1 VEAEPL
7 SEDESREC
15 FIRAALRALRER
27 GPSDL
32 TVRHVAELAGAS
44 TMGIYTRFGGRKA
57 MVEAVYRR
65 GFENLRDALRAIP
78 DNGGSPD
85 ETIVAVA
92 VAYRSFALANASL
105 YALMFE
111 RPMRNFDPT
120 PETRHEVLNM
130 TFGILIAHVERA
142 QREGVIA
149 GHDPQRTAYLLWT
162 MMHGVTSIE
171 LTHAQRSPLPGWFI
185 DSEEAGEA
193 VLVQGIRAVLAG
205 LRSPAA
211 RGDRSEPPQATSSQA
226 IIHS

>member
-15 FIRAALRALRER
+15 FIRAGLRALHER

-65 GFENLRDALRAIP
+65 GFESLRDAMSAVP
-78 DNGGSPD
+78 DDASSPD
-85 ETIVAVA
+85 DAIVALA
-92 VAYRSFALANASL
+92 VAYRSFALTNASL

-120 PETRHEVLNM
+120 PQTRLEVMNM
-130 TFGILIAHVERA
+130 TFGILAEQVGRA
-142 QREGVIA
+142 QHEGVIA
-149 GHDPQRTAYLLWT
+149 GHDPQRAAYLLWT
-162 MMHGVTSIE
+162 AMHGLTSIE

-185 DSEEAGEA
+185 NSPEAGEA
-193 VLVQGIRAVLAG
+193 ILTQGIRAVLAG
-205 LRSPAA
+205 LRNPTPTDA
-211 RGDRSEPPQATSSQA
+211 
-226 IIHS
+226 